1 LSSIV
6 IVEAVE
12 GNRTLVFDLE
22 VGHCMSDTRGI
33 GPEHRTFWDFASIIG
48 MRRGYLWAALH
59 SLIMSNLFMRSD
71 GVLERGIAYY
81 ARHDDEALCYAI
93 FDRAR
98 SAIKEVKRE
107 INLDKSWFWKLA
119 QRYKVGMAPK

>member
-1 LSSIV
+1 MLLWKRLKGIEPSYSTWKSAIACQTR
-6 IVEAVE
+6 EA
-12 GNRTLVFDLE
+12 LVQNTEPFGLRL
-22 VGHCMSDTRGI
+22 HYWYA
-33 GPEHRTFWDFASIIG
+33 P
-48 MRRGYLWAALH
+48 GYLWAALH
-59 SLIMSNLFMRSD
+59 SHIMSNLFMRSD
-71 GVLERGIAYY
+71 GVLEQGIAYY

-119 QRYKVGMAPK
+119 QRYKVGMAPRQD

>member
-1 LSSIV
+1 
-6 IVEAVE
+6 
-12 GNRTLVFDLE
+12 
-22 VGHCMSDTRGI
+22 MSDTRGV